1 MGRNTSRMV
10 CICAAVLSFV
20 LFTAGCGMLEDRAL
34 GNSDQAVLDEV
45 PEYAGEPYT
54 EVEGNRPGFTVK
66 EIKEAGTD
74 LRFFSEMDS
83 LGRCGSAV
91 SVVGRDTMPDGE
103 REPIGMVRPS
113 GWQLQKYDFIDNGG
127 YLFNRCHLI
136 GWQLTGENEE
146 PRNLITG
153 TRYMNTEG
161 MLPFENRVA
170 EYVRRTGNHVLYRST
185 PVFRGKELVARG
197 VQLEAYSVED
207 RGRGVSFNVFCYN
220 VQPGVEIEY
229 LDGTSRAL
237 EQSKAVERQDAG
249 KKESS
254 AAEETNEEQEEYP
267 PLDVP
272 EGVTY
277 VLNNNTMRFHRT
289 DCRGARSIWEHNR
302 SWFYG
307 TREEAVEAGYVP
319 CGMCEP

>member
-10 CICAAVLSFV
+10 CICAAVLLSFFV
-20 LFTAGCGMLEDRAL
+20 AVGCGILEDRAP

-54 EVEGNRPGFTVK
+54 EVEGNRPGFTDK
-66 EIKEAGTD
+66 EIKGAGTD
-74 LRFFSEMDS
+74 LRFFSDMDS

-103 REPIGMVRPS
+103 RGPIGMVRPS

-170 EYVRRTGNHVLYRST
+170 EYVRSTGNHVLYRST

-229 LDGTSRAL
+229 LDGTS
-237 EQSKAVERQDAG
+237 KAVEQKDAG
-249 KKESS
+249 EKETS
-254 AAEETNEEQEEYP
+254 ADEEHEEYP

-272 EGVTY
+272 GGVTY
-277 VLNNNTMRFHRT
+277 VLNDNTMRFHRT
-289 DCRGARSIWEHNR
+289 DCKGARSISEHNR

-307 TREEAVEAGYVP
+307 TREEAIEAGYVP